1 MHDLNTSYTVYFNR
15 KHSHTGPVLQGRYK
29 AILVEKEPYFLELT
43 RYIHLN
49 PIRAKMVSRV
59 EKYEWSSYPVY
70 SGMKEEAWVNCQW
83 ARERFGK
90 NWREK
95 YQEFVEE
102 GIDSPSPLRNLK
114 AGLLL
119 GSQQFLSQVKERI
132 SGRKVPR
139 EIPSWKEWKRVTL
152 DDVIQH
158 TADFFNIDERE
169 IVSKRR
175 EFLPRKIALYLS
187 RRCTF
192 ERLGS
197 IGERFGISYL
207 GVSKAVSRMEEEM
220 RRETKVRD
228 YVEEIQRKL

>member
-1 MHDLNTSYTVYFNR
+1 
-15 KHSHTGPVLQGRYK
+15 
-29 AILVEKEPYFLELT
+29 
-43 RYIHLN
+43 
-49 PIRAKMVSRV
+49 
-59 EKYEWSSYPVY
+59 
-70 SGMKEEAWVNCQW
+70 
-83 ARERFGK
+83 
-90 NWREK
+90 
-95 YQEFVEE
+95 
-102 GIDSPSPLRNLK
+102 
-114 AGLLL
+114 
-119 GSQQFLSQVKERI
+119 VKERI